1 MLDEL
6 KDNKS
11 TERLPQNNNFTFNK
25 DEVMEAESKLSDE
38 DIQNMRS
45 LKS

>member
-11 TERLPQNNNFTFNK
+11 AERAPQNNNFTFNK
-25 DEVMEAESKLSDE
+25 DEVIDAESKLS
-38 DIQNMRS
+38 
-45 LKS
+45 